1 MKNSSFQISVNIRKN
16 INYVNYQAERLRKEE
31 TKGKTNAFSFLRA
44 VEIENLSE
52 ENKRDVWV
60 RFSADPAEFLKIDPI
75 HISFLEKRKKTV
87 ITSFNI
93 HLDIES
99 LYCLTEKRIGALKIE
114 LIDASEEVLAST
126 EKSISFLP
134 IEESASEDRVDEIVA
149 SFVTP
154 NDPLVLETVSRAKD
168 IKKDKYG
175 SSSFEGYL
183 LHDPNKVLE
192 DIDAI
197 YLALQEVG
205 IRYSLPPTSFE
216 TSFQRIRLPREV
228 LQGRIGTCIDLSLLF
243 ASLLEAIG
251 LRPVLLFY
259 KKHCNL
265 ACWLDEEHAFY
276 GSKEENAQ
284 TILNDAS
291 KGFNYLTVVE
301 ATNLTDDKNIS
312 FEECV
317 SIAYEELEK
326 SRDFLFAIDINSC
339 RQERILPIP
348 SPKELPDGEVVFD
361 FPSLK
366 SQSYET
372 PAVDLSSRRRLHDE
386 ETGRKNR
393 FDHWED
399 KLLDLNL
406 RNRLISYKS
415 GLNGIE
421 IISSDPEK
429 MLSFLEKNSKV
440 FLVPG
445 IYEKSEGNKTPK
457 ILDIS
462 PSMVASDVING
473 YNKNQLLVV
482 NYSNSVEATL
492 KNLARKSATTLE
504 ESGCNPLFLTIGL
517 IRWFDNEK
525 AAMHGTGEMYAPIM
539 LLPVKMPR
547 RKNGSYYTLEYSYED
562 LQLNRT
568 AFEYLKE
575 NFDCDFSRL
584 LALKRKEDDT
594 IDLRLIYNEIRE
606 VIAPM
611 KNWALI
617 EHSSALSLFNFSH
630 FVMWNDLKSHR
641 SEMMNHPIIA
651 SFVYGEKKWRSAENL
666 ISPEEMDE
674 KISPTDFAAPL
685 PADSSQIK
693 AIIDAEKGESFILD
707 GPPGTGKSQT
717 IANMIVNFLYHG
729 KKVLFVAEKEVAL
742 DVVKRRLDEL
752 HLGQFVLEL
761 ANLGTPKNEILS
773 NYSRLLDLGPI
784 SNEDAYLQKGDDLLE
799 KRKRL
804 NSIVSS
810 LHEAGPYFLSPY
822 DAIISYIDKEK
833 YVTPDN
839 IPFKYITEL
848 TYQDYKKA
856 IASLH
861 EISRLSKTFGNYF
874 TSPFLSFQKREY
886 SLSYREKAKE
896 LLNEVKGKTDKLR
909 LAAYNALFKGG
920 IKSESR
926 QNVEAYLAIITALQS
941 DIPTKKEYYSDEEFL
956 NKQEEILRLAELKKE
971 EIDAKS
977 SLVSFFNEQAFLLND
992 VDSLLKETEAAIALP
1007 FFKKRKAL
1015 RLLWSRL
1022 KPYTR
1027 NGKRPKE
1034 QELLNYLKLLS
1045 AAYNARKSFEEGGA
1059 YAKKIISH
1067 FSFLSSITATQS
1079 VKELKMT
1086 FHIASAIAAMDF
1098 VNANKEEFISYITE
1112 MGEGALF
1119 GKANEILRSLYDE
1132 FLTLSAQLKDELE
1145 IDLSLYGDTSDYFGY
1160 IGEKITDALT
1170 RIGKLG
1176 DWTNL
1181 LLSVDEAA
1189 KLLPD
1194 SFLNSFKN
1202 GKIPDK
1208 NLADSY
1214 VADICFAYLSIVLA
1228 EREIATLSH
1237 EKTLSAIESY
1247 RQDILS
1253 FQTASVVET
1262 AARISDRFPKEV
1274 SSFASST
1281 SAYQLLKL
1289 AKNGGRGSSLRRLFH
1304 EYRDLISLLTPCF
1317 MMSPATLAQYLSP
1330 DDYHFD
1336 VVIFDEASQI
1346 PTSEAIGAL
1355 YRADSFVIAGDEEQM
1370 PPSNYF
1376 VSALRGEGDS
1386 SSLSSLDE
1394 DLESLLDDAIVL
1406 RLPRKRLVWHYR
1418 SRHESLIAFS
1428 NNRFY
1433 GNSLLTFPSP
1443 TLEKESVSFK
1453 LIKGAY
1459 EKGRG
1464 INRPE
1469 AKAIVAE
1476 IVRRLKTP
1484 ALRTKSIG
1492 VVTFN
1497 EAQQNLVEDMLDK
1510 ELSAN
1515 PKLDH
1520 APGGEKIFVKNLENV
1535 QGDERDVIL
1544 FGVTYGP
1551 DKNGELSLNFGPL
1564 SLKRGERRLNVAV
1577 SRARENLIVFSSF
1590 EPSAIRA
1597 ERAKNEGA
1605 SYLRDFLLFAK
1616 DGFASLPNRFENE
1629 NPITSISVASFLAD
1643 DLRKIGYSVTE
1654 NLGNSTFKIDLAV
1667 ASKEDPDNYILGVLF
1682 DNERSAKMSCR
1693 DRYVNE
1699 TNVLQR
1705 LSWHLLSL
1713 YSVEYLDHKEEVIK
1727 TVVNAYNE
1735 AVHKKEAGEDDS
1747 PKTSSSP
1754 LFIPRPHQAPKNV
1767 RPYEKMPEL
1776 KSSRADFCPVE
1787 VTFLQDVINTEYPI
1801 SSSLLNQRIRE
1812 AYDKERIG
1820 SVLKAEI
1827 AKLLEQLNPSVENC
1841 GSRVFYYPRGYDPL
1855 NYHFWRKSDDKVP
1868 ERKAVDISFIEIG
1881 NCAYDILLEQGS
1893 MSIDDLAKAVSL
1905 AFGYAVLSKTSSD
1918 YIKQGIRWNSGRRN
1932 GLYIGENNNVSLR

>member
-1 MKNSSFQISVNIRKN
+1 MKNSSFQISVNLRKN

-31 TKGKTNAFSFLRA
+31 NKGKTNAFSFLRA

-52 ENKRDVWV
+52 EDERDVWV
-60 RFSADPAEFLKIDPI
+60 RFSAEPAEFLKIDPI

-87 ITSFNI
+87 VTSFAI

-99 LYCLTEKRIGALKIE
+99 LYRLTEKRIGTLKVE
-114 LIDASEEVLAST
+114 LIDASEEVLAMV
-126 EKSISFLP
+126 EKPISFLP
-134 IEESASEDRVDEIVA
+134 IEESASEERVDEIIA

-154 NDPLVLETVSRAKD
+154 NDPLVLDVLSRAKD
-168 IKKDKYG
+168 IKKEKYG
-175 SSSFEGYL
+175 TSSFEGYL

-192 DIDAI
+192 DIDVL

-205 IRYSLPPTSFE
+205 IRHSLPPASFE
-216 TSFQRIRLPREV
+216 SSFQRIRLPREV
-228 LQGRIGTCIDLSLLF
+228 LQGRIGTCVDLSLLF
-243 ASLLEAIG
+243 ASLLEGIG

-259 KKHCNL
+259 KGHCNL

-276 GSKEENAQ
+276 GSKEENVQ

-291 KGFNYLTVVE
+291 KGFNYLTIIE
-301 ATNLTDDKNIS
+301 ATNLTEGNNIS

-317 SIAYEELEK
+317 SGAYEELEK
-326 SRDFLFAIDINSC
+326 NRNFFFAIDIASC

-348 SPKELPDGEVVFD
+348 SPKELPNGEVVFD

-366 SQSYET
+366 SQAYET
-372 PAVDLSSRRRLHDE
+372 PMVDLSSRRRLQDE

-440 FLVPG
+440 FLVPS
-445 IYEKSEGNKTPK
+445 IYEKTDGNKTPK

-462 PSMVASDVING
+462 PSLVANDVLNG
-473 YNKNQLLVV
+473 YAKNQLLAV
-482 NYSNSVEATL
+482 NYSNSVEAAL

-547 RKNGSYYTLEYSYED
+547 RKNGSYYMLEYSYED

-568 AFEYLKE
+568 ALEYLKE

-584 LALKRKEDDT
+584 LALKRKDDDT
-594 IDLRLIYNEIRE
+594 VDLRLIYNEIRE

-617 EHSSALSLFNFSH
+617 EHTSALSLFNFSH
-630 FVMWNDLKSHR
+630 FVMWNDLKTHR

-674 KISPTDFAAPL
+674 RISPTDFAAPL

-761 ANLGTPKNEILS
+761 ANLGTPKSEILA

-784 SNEDAYLQKGDDLLE
+784 SSEDAYLQKGDDLLE
-799 KRKRL
+799 KRKKL
-804 NSIVSS
+804 NAIVSS

-839 IPFKYITEL
+839 IPYKYVTEL
-848 TYQDYKKA
+848 TYPDYKEA
-856 IASLH
+856 ISSLH
-861 EISRLSKTFGNYF
+861 EVSRLSKAFGTYF

-886 SLSYREKAKE
+886 SLAYREKAKD
-896 LLNEVKGKTDKLR
+896 LLTQVKEKTDKLR
-909 LAAYNALFKGG
+909 LAAYNALFKSG

-941 DIPTKKEYYSDEEFL
+941 DIPTKKEYYLNEEFL

-992 VDSLLKETEAAIALP
+992 VDSLLKEAEEALVLS

-1022 KPYTR
+1022 KPYVR
-1027 NGKRPKE
+1027 SGKRPKDH
-1034 QELLNYLKLLS
+1034 ELLNYLRLLS
-1045 AAYNARKSFEEGGA
+1045 AADNAHKSFEEGDA
-1059 YAKKIISH
+1059 YAKKTISH
-1067 FSFLSSITATQS
+1067 FSFLSPIAATQS
-1079 VKELKMT
+1079 IKELKMT
-1086 FHIASAIAAMDF
+1086 FHIASAIAKIDF
-1098 VNANKEEFISYITE
+1098 ADADKEEFVSYITE

-1119 GKANEILRSLYDE
+1119 GKANETLRTLYDE
-1132 FLTLSAQLKDELE
+1132 FLALSEKLKNEAE
-1145 IDLSLYGDTSDYFGY
+1145 VDLSLYGDASDYFGY
-1160 IGEKITDALT
+1160 VGEKITDALT
-1170 RIGKLG
+1170 RSGKLG

-1181 LLSVDEAA
+1181 LLSIDEAA
-1189 KLLPD
+1189 KFLPPSFLD
-1194 SFLNSFKN
+1194 SFKK

-1214 VADICFAYLSIVLA
+1214 IADICFAYLSIVLA
-1228 EREIATLSH
+1228 ERGIATLSH

-1274 SSFASST
+1274 ASFASST

-1386 SSLSSLDE
+1386 ASLSSLDE

-1469 AKAIVAE
+1469 AKAIVSE
-1476 IVRRLKTP
+1476 IIRRLKTP
-1484 ALRTKSIG
+1484 SLRTKSIG

-1520 APGGEKIFVKNLENV
+1520 APGLENV

-1590 EPSAIRA
+1590 EPAAIRA

-1616 DGFASLPNRFENE
+1616 EGFASLPNRFENE
-1629 NPITSISVASFLAD
+1629 NAMTSISVASFLAE
-1643 DLRKIGYSVTE
+1643 DLRRLGYSVTE
-1654 NLGNSTFKIDLAV
+1654 NLGNSTFKIDLAI
-1667 ASKEDPDNYILGVLF
+1667 ASKEEPDDYVLGVLF
-1682 DNERSAKMSCR
+1682 DNERTAKMSCR

-1735 AVHKKEAGEDDS
+1735 AVHKKEAGEDAA
-1747 PKTSSSP
+1747 PKASSSP
-1754 LFIPRPHQAPKNV
+1754 LFVPRPHQAPRNV
-1767 RPYEKMPEL
+1767 RPYEKLPKL
-1776 KSSRADFCPVE
+1776 KSSRADFYDVE

-1820 SVLKAEI
+1820 SLLKGQI
-1827 AKLLEQLNPSVENC
+1827 AMLLEQLHPSIENC

-1855 NYHFWRKSDDKVP
+1855 NYHFWRKTDAKVE
-1868 ERKAVDISFIEIG
+1868 ERKIVDISFIEIG
-1881 NCAYDILLEQGS
+1881 NCAYDILLEQGA

-1905 AFGYAVLSKTSSD
+1905 SFGYAVLSKTSSD

-1932 GLYIGENNNVSLR
+1932 GLYIDENNHVSLR